1 MKTDDMVNSIKR
13 WINFKILPN
22 VSGQDQVNDHIWPHL
37 AVTLFLLTIPVIGIY
52 ISLLVPAFSFYK
64 ELVEDSHWRDLFGKS
79 ESAKDGRI
87 DLFFR
92 LAGSGFGYLTLL
104 WR

>member
-1 MKTDDMVNSIKR
+1 MKSDEIVDAVVR
-13 WINFKILPN
+13 WMNFKILPN
-22 VSGQDQVNDHIWPHL
+22 PSAQNQIFDHFYPHL
-37 AVTLFLLTIPVIGIY
+37 AVTLLLLTIPVIGIY
-52 ISLLVPAFSFYK
+52 VSLIVPAFSLFK

-92 LAGSGFGYLTLL
+92 LTGSGLAYLTVI
-104 WR
+104 W